1 MTKVG
6 RFMRRVLGRI
16 RSGPAP
22 LSRGARSYLASPQ
35 WGATATERARVIARV
50 VVAVEPWRAC
60 DELAARVQA
69 VLAAQQ
75 IEHLAVQPLNTR
87 VTQWAISADDMPCAV
102 EALRTELAG
111 EGYYLTTSRRS
122 VVPRLIEEAG
132 TPDLGSDHTL
142 WLSRFL
148 IDERGRTHT
157 DAESC
162 QLVSWRSGKRGDL
175 VIANKDA
182 VVHQIDDQRPVNV
195 VDSPTWSGVVQPRPA
210 VLSTPD
216 ASEISFPVDAV
227 YMWVDD
233 SDPFWRQRREQALDR
248 AQERGESVEAAALAP
263 ARYRDRGELRASLR
277 SLEMYAPW
285 IRQIYL
291 VTDQQRPAWLDAGSG
306 RVKVVDHREFF
317 ADVDALPC
325 FNSRAIGSQ
334 LHRIPGL
341 SEHYLI
347 LNDDVLFNKA
357 VSPYDFFTP
366 EGALKVVLSRSHL
379 PQLPEAMLT
388 TLERSRTNSARLIL
402 RDHGQRVTRLF
413 AHAPLPQRRSIGEEL
428 MQAYP
433 EEIDQTM
440 RHRFRSPQDYETNA
454 WLHQYRALFTG
465 RAVLATTPYAYFNSE
480 TAASQQ
486 RLTGGEEFGEALFLC
501 INDTDGGDSDAES
514 WVTTWLR
521 RTYPLSAGFELPV
534 KDTPAPLP

>member
-1 MTKVG
+1 MATVG
-6 RFMRRVLGRI
+6 RFIRRVLGRV

-69 VLAAQQ
+69 VLVAQQ

-87 VTQWAISADDMPCAV
+87 VTQWAISEDDTARAV
-102 EALRTELAG
+102 EALRTAFAG

-132 TPDLGSDHTL
+132 HPDLGSDRTL

-148 IDERGRTHT
+148 IDGRGRTHT

-162 QLVSWRSGKRGDL
+162 QLVSWRKGKRGDL

-182 VVHQIDDQRPVNV
+182 VVHQFDDQRPVAA
-195 VDSPTWSGVVQPRPA
+195 VDSPTWSGVIQPRPA
-210 VLSTPD
+210 ALSTPD
-216 ASEISFPVDAV
+216 ASEIDFAVDAV

-233 SDPFWRQRREQALDR
+233 SDPAWRERREQAR
-248 AQERGESVEAAALAP
+248 RSAQEGGEPVEAAALAP
-263 ARYRDRGELRASLR
+263 SRYRDRGELRASLR

-285 IRQIYL
+285 VRQIYL
-291 VTDQQRPAWLDAGSG
+291 VTDQQRPAWLDADSA

-341 SEHYLI
+341 AEHYLI

-413 AHAPLPQRRSIGEEL
+413 AHAPLPQLRSIGEEL

-433 EEIDQTM
+433 EEIGQTM
-440 RHRFRSPQDYETNA
+440 RHRFRSPLDYETNA

-465 RAVLATTPYAYFNSE
+465 RAVLAATPYAYFNSE
-480 TAASQQ
+480 AAASQK
-486 RLTGGEEFGEALFLC
+486 RLTGGEHFVDALFLC
-501 INDTDGGDSDAES
+501 LNDTDGGDADGDD
-514 WVTTWLR
+514 WVTTWLQR
-521 RTYPLSAGFELPV
+521 NFPLPTAFELPAA
-534 KDTPAPLP
+534 DTPAPVP